1 MIILKNLNIA
11 ACSENWAGEMYPH
24 CLVLDNDLIHWIG
37 EESKLPAKLISS
49 IQQEIDFKGRLATPG
64 LIDCHSH
71 IIYGANRAAEFA
83 QRLQGVSYE
92 AIANKGGGII
102 STVTATRSATKEE
115 LFNSA
120 ASRLCHWIDS
130 GFTSIEIKSG
140 YGLNLP
146 TELKMLK
153 VARLLGEKY
162 PIDVYPTLLAAHTLP
177 KEYEKRPEAYIQWI
191 IDDLLAIVID
201 ENLAGAI
208 DVFCDKIAF
217 NLAQSSKLLTAAK
230 NKGLQLKIHA
240 EQLSNNEGAS
250 MAAKLGALSADHLEY
265 LSEQGISAMQKT
277 GTIAVLLPLAYYFLR
292 ESKLPPIS
300 GLRKSGVNIALGSD
314 SNPGSAPVLSPL
326 LTLNMGTTLFKLT
339 AVEALLG
346 MTINAAKALGIQNKT
361 GSLEVGKAADIA
373 IWDLEKVE
381 ELSYWIGHNPCHLR
395 IKNGVIPTA

>member
-1 MIILKNLNIA
+1 
-11 ACSENWAGEMYPH
+11 
-24 CLVLDNDLIHWIG
+24 
-37 EESKLPAKLISS
+37 
-49 IQQEIDFKGRLATPG
+49 
-64 LIDCHSH
+64 
-71 IIYGANRAAEFA
+71 
-83 QRLQGVSYE
+83 
-92 AIANKGGGII
+92 
-102 STVTATRSATKEE
+102 
-115 LFNSA
+115 
-120 ASRLCHWIDS
+120 
-130 GFTSIEIKSG
+130 
-140 YGLNLP
+140 
-146 TELKMLK
+146 
-153 VARLLGEKY
+153 
-162 PIDVYPTLLAAHTLP
+162 
-177 KEYEKRPEAYIQWI
+177 
-191 IDDLLAIVID
+191 
-201 ENLAGAI
+201 
-208 DVFCDKIAF
+208 
-217 NLAQSSKLLTAAK
+217 
-230 NKGLQLKIHA
+230 
-240 EQLSNNEGAS
+240 